1 MWYTSVLRFIGG
13 VSLAGY
19 PQIEQM
25 LIIIIGA
32 AYIVIIFNYSLKKIG
47 ECTHTPVNNKI

>member
-1 MWYTSVLRFIGG
+1 MWYTSVLRFSRG

-25 LIIIIGA
+25 LIIIIGV
-32 AYIVIIFNYSLKKIG
+32 AYIITLLTLLFFIIL
-47 ECTHTPVNNKI
+47 